1 MRRPSD
7 LILRILLLMGMTG
20 GCGSKS
26 ASKAGAE
33 DAGFA
38 GAGGTGTGGATL
50 APSTGGSGPGGMA
63 GTASGG
69 TGAGGLSVG
78 GLGGTANGGT
88 GTGGLSAGGRDGGA
102 SGGTGAGGLSAGG
115 AGGQSGGG
123 ISVGGSSRVG
133 GQATGGAGIGGSAF
147 GGTTSPDAGLCPAGQ
162 TVCPGCTT
170 SFCAVT
176 CPPLGCAPPDAG
188 CAGSACA
195 RDAGQSEV
203 AVASCDQIST
213 QAACDLRRD
222 CHSVF
227 VDSGNCTC
235 SASGCCAR
243 FDHCAS
249 EANVYCNGA
258 IECKT
263 STPYCEPPYAVS
275 YVDGC
280 YEGCVRQSVCISSL
294 TCPQA
299 RPTADGAL
307 CGDYNGSTCVY
318 QDCAGLG
325 RTEANC
331 LGGTW
336 RITTIACDST
346 KCAGNATLYCAAGEI
361 CVRTTSSGGAYMVT
375 PSCIKN
381 TCGAFPVSLQCIQGL
396 SGSCSVASDVEIDCQ
411 QSFTC
416 TSSGTCPP

>member
-1 MRRPSD
+1 MKR
-7 LILRILLLMGMTG
+7 LLGLMLGFLLLMGTAG
-20 GCGSKS
+20 GCGSQS

-38 GAGGTGTGGATL
+38 GAGGTGTGGTTL
-50 APSTGGSGPGGMA
+50 ATSTGGSTSGGSASGGMA
-63 GTASGG
+63 GKASGGTGAGGLSSGSLGGTASGG
-69 TGAGGLSVG
+69 TGAGG
-78 GLGGTANGGT
+78 
-88 GTGGLSAGGRDGGA
+88 
-102 SGGTGAGGLSAGG
+102 
-115 AGGQSGGG
+115 QPGGG
-123 ISVGGSSRVG
+123 ISVGGSGGVG
-133 GQATGGAGIGGSAF
+133 GRATGGTGTGGLAS
-147 GGTTSPDAGLCPAGQ
+147 GGTISLDAGLCAAGE

-176 CPPLGCAPPDAG
+176 CTPLVCAPPDAG
-188 CAGSACA
+188 CTGSACA
-195 RDAGQSEV
+195 KDAGQSEV
-203 AVASCDQIST
+203 AAASCAQIST
-213 QAACDLRRD
+213 QAACDLRSD

-249 EANVYCNGA
+249 EANVYCNGT

-263 STPYCEPPYAVS
+263 STPHCEPPYAVS
-275 YVDGC
+275 YVDRC

-299 RPTADGAL
+299 LPTTDGAV
-307 CGDYNGSTCVY
+307 CGYNGSTCVY
-318 QDCAGLG
+318 QDCAGAG

-336 RITTIACDST
+336 RLKTTACDST
-346 KCAGNATLYCAAGEI
+346 KCTGNATLYCDAGKI

-375 PSCIKN
+375 PSCIEN
-381 TCGAFPVSLQCIQGL
+381 TCGASPVSLQCIQGL
-396 SGSCSVASDVEIDCQ
+396 SGSCSVVSDVEIDCFQ
-411 QSFTC
+411 PTLC
-416 TSSGTCPP
+416 TAGNCPP